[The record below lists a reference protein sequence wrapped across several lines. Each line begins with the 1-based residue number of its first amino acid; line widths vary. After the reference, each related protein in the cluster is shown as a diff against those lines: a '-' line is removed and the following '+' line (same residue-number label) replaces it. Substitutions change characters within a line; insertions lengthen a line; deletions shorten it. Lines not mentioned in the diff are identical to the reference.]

1 MEAEVRRVF
10 RFFDTNEDGRVNAP
24 ELKRGFQRLKEK
36 ISNDDIDRI
45 VLENDLDGDGYIN
58 YE

>member
-1 MEAEVRRVF
+1 MF
-10 RFFDTNEDGRVNAP
+10 TFFDQNNDGRVNAP
-24 ELKRGFQRLKEK
+24 ELKQGFQQLKEK
-36 ISNDDIDRI
+36 LTNEEVDRM